1 MSSSTSHRSGAHRR
15 GAHGGGDG
23 HGGDEGGGGGGG
35 GGPLVKVAFGRNQSE
50 AELLQGLLSGA
61 GIPSVL
67 KRSGGFDNPDFLAAG
82 PHDVY
87 VVSDLARK
95 AREVL
100 AETLLDGEDDEEAQ
114 LREEFRRLRGDG
126 ETSAGRLAAWVAAA
140 ALGGL
145 ILVWILYQLS

>member
-1 MSSSTSHRSGAHRR
+1 M
-15 GAHGGGDG
+15 
-23 HGGDEGGGGGGG
+23 
-35 GGPLVKVAFGRNQSE
+35 
-50 AELLQGLLSGA
+50 LQGLLSGA

-100 AETLLDGEDDEEAQ
+100 ADTLLEPEGAEEGELQGEI
-114 LREEFRRLRGDG
+114 RRLRGG
-126 ETSAGRLAAWVAAA
+126 EPLSPGRLAVWVAAA
-140 ALGGL
+140 ALAGL
-145 ILVWILYQLS
+145 ILVWVLYQLS